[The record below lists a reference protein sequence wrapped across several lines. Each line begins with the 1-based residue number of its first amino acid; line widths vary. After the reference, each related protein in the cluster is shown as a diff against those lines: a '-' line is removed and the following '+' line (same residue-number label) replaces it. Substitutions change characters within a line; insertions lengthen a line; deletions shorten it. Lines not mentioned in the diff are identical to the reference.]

1 MFNLRHSAGG
11 ARRSEEE
18 EEEREKKEKNT
29 GVGLGFYF
37 IVLSFISLATP
48 TVCAVMMLPLSSRR
62 RRPNTTPS
70 RPHRTHPPLETGPI
84 RKERG
89 AWGGRKQE
97 AAAEVQQKVTGAA
110 TVAVVTQRAVK
121 N

>member
-18 EEEREKKEKNT
+18 EEKKREKREKKEENT

-48 TVCAVMMLPLSSRR
+48 TVCAVMMLPLSR

-84 RKERG
+84 GKERG
-89 AWGGRKQE
+89 GVWGG
-97 AAAEVQQKVTGAA
+97 AETGSCC
-110 TVAVVTQRAVK
+110 
-121 N
+121 